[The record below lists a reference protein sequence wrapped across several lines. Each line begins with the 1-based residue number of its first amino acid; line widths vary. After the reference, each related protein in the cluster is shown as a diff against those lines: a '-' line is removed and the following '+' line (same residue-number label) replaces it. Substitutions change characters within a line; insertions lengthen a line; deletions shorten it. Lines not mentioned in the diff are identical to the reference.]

1 MNTDK
6 RLWRNR
12 KAKKEL
18 ARRLQSENP
27 GLEVVRPHAAGIDVG
42 NRAHYPAVRP
52 DRDWQ
57 SVRRFECFTADLYR
71 LTDWLQD
78 CGVKTVALQ
87 STGVYWIPL
96 YNILEERG
104 FEVYLVNARHTKN
117 LPGRKSDVQESRWL
131 LKLHTYGLLNN
142 SFQPMS
148 KIQTLRTY
156 WRQRLQHVAG
166 AATCVATYAESPDA
180 NEYLAD
186 QCDQRSEWGD
196 RTAYCA
202 GHHCRGTR
210 PVGVRR
216 TQSSPDS
223 SQPCRDRQKLGGQLA
238 TRTDLRAATGNRD
251 V

>member
-27 GLEVVRPHAAGIDVG
+27 ALEVVPPHAAGIDVG

-57 SVRRFECFTADLYR
+57 PVRRFECFTADLYR

-87 STGVYWIPL
+87 STGVYWTGRTRL
-96 YNILEERG
+96 RGLSGQRTAHQESARTEERCAG
-104 FEVYLVNARHTKN
+104 KPVATETTHLRLAEQLVPTNVQDPDAAYLLA
-117 LPGRKSDVQESRWL
+117 
-131 LKLHTYGLLNN
+131 
-142 SFQPMS
+142 
-148 KIQTLRTY
+148 
-156 WRQRLQHVAG
+156 
-166 AATCVATYAESPDA
+166 AATTTCGGSGHPCATYAESPNA

-202 GHHCRGTR
+202 GHHCRETR
-210 PVGVRR
+210 PVG
-216 TQSSPDS
+216 
-223 SQPCRDRQKLGGQLA
+223 A
-238 TRTDLRAATGNRD
+238 RD